1 MASALSALR
10 GACQHGTSASV
21 LISGP
26 AGVGKTAL
34 LAEICEQAS
43 LM

>member
-21 LISGP
+21 LICGP
-26 AGVGKTAL
+26 AGIGL
-34 LAEICEQAS
+34 
-43 LM
+43 